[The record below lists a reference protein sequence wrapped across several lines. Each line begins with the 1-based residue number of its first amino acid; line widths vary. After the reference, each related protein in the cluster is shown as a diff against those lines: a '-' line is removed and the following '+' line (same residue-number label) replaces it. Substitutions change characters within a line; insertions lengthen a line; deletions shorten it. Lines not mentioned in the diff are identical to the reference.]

1 MINDKKYELLADGE
15 SKMASVMGIL
25 PNDKGADL
33 SPSQIEYSLR
43 NNKDFSLKSF
53 RLSDECE
60 SENITH
66 SMAIELSY
74 RDETYFAD
82 VLVVPTQ
89 QLNIKDFGFANNID
103 QESLKSAKVQ
113 TEYIEV
119 SMNFGNDNLESF
131 HLQLKV
137 LHAIVPEASVVI
149 DFMSFRLLSA
159 KWLKMT
165 AESKIPPSPD
175 YLYTSHGVYDKIGD
189 KTYYWLHTH
198 GLQRC
203 GSVELEMLNIT
214 QGVEEMNTLLNMTVK
229 KFISDPALERERFT
243 IGYDGM
249 GINLCWLR
257 WEEALKEMPS
267 NILGSM
273 NDRKGEDNIHAN
285 ASGVIFAVEDGNM
298 VSPEIYAKTLAD
310 NPIYYISNEE
320 TFRMSALA
328 MERFGLFKSAFEKEN
343 PWKNNNKSLIKKL
356 FKSDKPDESEWAFL
370 VKLGIPID
378 GDDEN
383 KEHLWFEV
391 SSIDDLD
398 NMEVKLL
405 NSPYWIPELKEG
417 KKYNYPSSLLTD
429 WVIYGPDSTYTTD
442 TIYQLDLS

>member
-1 MINDKKYELLADGE
+1 
-15 SKMASVMGIL
+15 
-25 PNDKGADL
+25 
-33 SPSQIEYSLR
+33 
-43 NNKDFSLKSF
+43 
-53 RLSDECE
+53 
-60 SENITH
+60 
-66 SMAIELSY
+66 
-74 RDETYFAD
+74 
-82 VLVVPTQ
+82 
-89 QLNIKDFGFANNID
+89 
-103 QESLKSAKVQ
+103 
-113 TEYIEV
+113 
-119 SMNFGNDNLESF
+119 
-131 HLQLKV
+131 
-137 LHAIVPEASVVI
+137 
-149 DFMSFRLLSA
+149 
-159 KWLKMT
+159 
-165 AESKIPPSPD
+165 
-175 YLYTSHGVYDKIGD
+175 
-189 KTYYWLHTH
+189 
-198 GLQRC
+198 
-203 GSVELEMLNIT
+203 
-214 QGVEEMNTLLNMTVK
+214 
-229 KFISDPALERERFT
+229 
-243 IGYDGM
+243 
-249 GINLCWLR
+249 
-257 WEEALKEMPS
+257 MPS

-391 SSIDDLD
+391 SSIDDQD